1 MDTTEQPRPAATA
14 GDVAIRRTTA
24 AVVVGVAVLA
34 AYVSYRHALHLAI
47 GHGEPVSTAVAA
59 ALTVDGLIFAASM
72 VMLHAARH
80 RLPKPAL
87 AYGLLAL
94 AIAATLAAN
103 VASGWAHG
111 PIGALVA
118 AWPAVA
124 LVGSY
129 EMFMW
134 LIRTGPAL
142 PAATESMPEVAD
154 LAAVVQ
160 AAADA
165 GMSQRAIADK
175 FEINRHRV
183 KQLLSQAATAP
194 AIESQPEPA

>member
-1 MDTTEQPRPAATA
+1 MDTGQSRPVAAA

-47 GHGEPVSTAVAA
+47 GHGEPVSTAMAA

-80 RLPKPAL
+80 RLPKPLL
-87 AYGLLAL
+87 AYALLGV

-134 LIRTGPAL
+134 LIRTGPTL
-142 PAATESMPEVAD
+142 PAAAEPLPEVAD
-154 LAAVVQ
+154 LAAVVR

-165 GMSQRAIADK
+165 GKSQRAIAVE

-194 AIESQPEPA
+194 AVEAQPELA